1 MKAIFLI
8 ALNTNKEILRDR
20 ILYGLIVF
28 AIFFIGVS
36 VALGQLSYAEQARI
50 SLDFG
55 LAGIQLSALMV
66 AIFVGSTLVARELE
80 KRTIFTLLPHAVSRW
95 EFLLGKFFGM
105 VIVLGII
112 LLGLFCVVIGV
123 TLVLKFDFNSAIA
136 FALFG
141 ILLEAMVLLS
151 ATILFGVFTTP
162 FMAVTFS
169 ISLFIIGHWLSDL
182 MFFAKKSESP
192 EFISFAKFI
201 TYVVPDLERFNWKY
215 AASYAEVLDRSEVI
229 SAGFYGMFWMVIFLC
244 MAMFIFRRRDFA

>member
-1 MKAIFLI
+1 MKTILLI

-20 ILYGLIVF
+20 VLYALIVF
-28 AIFFIGVS
+28 AVFFICVS

-55 LAGIQLSALMV
+55 LAGIQFSALMV

-112 LLGLFCVVIGV
+112 LLGLFVVVIGV
-123 TLVLKFDFNSAIA
+123 TFVLNFKFNNSIA

-141 ILLEAMVLLS
+141 ILVEAMVLLS

-169 ISLFIIGHWLSDL
+169 ISVFLIGHWLSDL
-182 MFFAKKSESP
+182 MFFANKSGSQG
-192 EFISFAKFI
+192 FVQFAKFV
-201 TYVVPDLERFNWKY
+201 TYVCPDLERFNWKD
-215 AASYAEVLDRSEVI
+215 AASYATAIDHSEVI
-229 SAGFYGMFWMVIFLC
+229 SAGFYGMFWMIIFLSF
-244 MAMFIFRRRDFA
+244 AMFIFRRRDFA